1 MRNRCA
7 FTNIG
12 IFINTLV
19 LGAAASLS
27 HYLYDLS
34 GKNFIVGLFNPVSES
49 VWEHL
54 KLVFFPFL
62 LWWVIIYIIK
72 SKKYDIPLYT
82 WIESAAVS
90 LIVAPLSVIL
100 LYYGYTGAFGIE
112 SVFID
117 VLLAFICY
125 FIALCIGAHYLEYSV
140 PNKNAAIVSV
150 IIIVIIFAAFI
161 VFTINPPKLP
171 IFFSNNK

>member
-1 MRNRCA
+1 MKKRCA
-7 FTNIG
+7 FTNVG
-12 IFINTLV
+12 IFINTMI

-34 GKNFIVGLFNPVSES
+34 GKNLIAGLFNPVNES

-54 KLVFFPFL
+54 KIMFFPFL
-62 LWWVIIYIIK
+62 SWWVVIYILK
-72 SKKYDIPLYT
+72 NRKYDIPLTT

-90 LIVAPLSVIL
+90 LVVAPLSVIL
-100 LYYGYTGAFGIE
+100 LYYSYTGAFGTE

-125 FIALCIGAHYLEYSV
+125 FFALCIASHYLEYSV
-140 PNKNAAIVSV
+140 PNKRAAIVSV
-150 IIIVIIFAAFI
+150 IVIVLIFAAFI
-161 VFTINPPKLP
+161 VFTINPPELP
-171 IFFSNNK
+171 IFFPNNK